1 MSPLHTRSLKKA
13 ARGKETDSAKKRMLK
28 RLKKTW
34 AQSKTSVSESE
45 RGQVKGHPFRCK
57 NEGLR
62 TKKLSG
68 ESQLA
73 ATG

>member
-1 MSPLHTRSLKKA
+1 ML
-13 ARGKETDSAKKRMLK
+13 KKRMCK
-28 RLKKTW
+28 RLKKML
-34 AQSKTSVSESE
+34 AESKTSVSESE

-62 TKKLSG
+62 TKLSG

-73 ATG
+73 AVG